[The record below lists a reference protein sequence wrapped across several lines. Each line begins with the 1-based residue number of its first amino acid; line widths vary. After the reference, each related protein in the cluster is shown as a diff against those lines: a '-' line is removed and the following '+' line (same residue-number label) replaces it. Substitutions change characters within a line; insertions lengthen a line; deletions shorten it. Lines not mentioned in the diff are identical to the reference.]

1 MSNKNNEIFWINDP
15 MILIYNYLKFV
26 PIPSMTKIEQLNA
39 ITLFCIYAIIL
50 MLLLKKETNYFYI
63 PVVGI
68 IFMIILYYIDENNLK
83 TSKIETDIKGKEILY
98 DDRGNK
104 IDIQAG
110 YYDSDG
116 KIVIGGSP
124 PKDREKKKDCRMPTE
139 NNPFMNPLV
148 SDYGNDNDPV
158 PCNSDDV
165 NVKKDINISFNKDL
179 YRDVEDLF
187 DVKNSQRQFYTIPA
201 PTNPPDFVNFA
212 NWAYKPAQ
220 ICKVDQDK
228 CLRDEDIRYKYV
240 RR

>member
-1 MSNKNNEIFWINDP
+1 MTDNNEVFWLKNP
-15 MILIYNYLKFV
+15 KILLHNYLKFV
-26 PIPSMTKIEQLNA
+26 PTLSMSKMEQLNA

-50 MLLLKKETNYFYI
+50 MLLLKKETNYIYI
-63 PVVGI
+63 PVGGI
-68 IFMIILYYIDENNLK
+68 ILMIILYYIDENKLK
-83 TSKIETDIKGKEILY
+83 KDRTKTEITGGQILF
-98 DDRGNK
+98 DDRGNR
-104 IDIQAG
+104 IDIQSG
-110 YYDSDG
+110 YYDSNG
-116 KIVIGGSP
+116 KLNIGSSP
-124 PKDREKKKDCRMPTE
+124 PKDREKKKDCRKPTE

-158 PCNSDDV
+158 PCNSDDDTI
-165 NVKKDINISFNKDL
+165 KKDINISFNKDL

-201 PTNPPDFVNFA
+201 PTNPPDFVSFA
-212 NWAYKPAQ
+212 NWAYRPAQ

>member
-1 MSNKNNEIFWINDP
+1 MNKEIFWINDP
-15 MILIYNYLKFV
+15 RILVNNYLRFV
-26 PIPSMTKIEQLNA
+26 PTIKMTKIEQLNA

-50 MLLLKKETNYFYI
+50 MLILKKNTNYFYV

-68 IFMIILYYIDENNLK
+68 IFMVILYYIDESKLK
-83 TSKIETDIKGKEILY
+83 KDDKNINIKGNEVLF
-98 DDRGNK
+98 DDKGNK

-116 KIVIGGSP
+116 NIIIGNSET
-124 PKDREKKKDCRMPTE
+124 KDREKKKDCRSPTI
-139 NNPFMNPLV
+139 NNPFMNPTIL
-148 SDYGNDNDPV
+148 DYGSENDPV

-165 NVKKDINISFNKDL
+165 SVKKDINISFNKDL
-179 YRDVEDLF
+179 YRDTEDLF

-201 PTNPPDFVNFA
+201 PTNPPDFVKFA
-212 NWAYKPAQ
+212 NWAYRPEQ